1 MLVFADQQGFYVA
14 AAGIIPVL
22 FLVLMIGDGR
32 VVRAEAGSSDEWR
45 NIALIAIG
53 VMALMVLG
61 EMSALRVLQLGHDSY
76 LLRGA
81 TVSAII
87 YGFGIVFA
95 QAVKLVLL
103 EGKKGIPRRR
113 IEALGRLY
121 MFVVVILL
129 ALSYAIL
136 MPDLFLI

>member
-1 MLVFADQQGFYVA
+1 
-14 AAGIIPVL
+14 
-22 FLVLMIGDGR
+22 
-32 VVRAEAGSSDEWR
+32 
-45 NIALIAIG
+45 
-53 VMALMVLG
+53 MVLG

-81 TVSAII
+81 TVSAVV

-113 IEALGRLY
+113 IEALGRFY

-136 MPDLFLI
+136 MPDLFLF